1 MMIKQTKQIYV
12 LLSNPNTVVAKM
24 IGFYTRAPYNH
35 ASIAFDS
42 ELREMYSFG
51 RKHPMLPILGG
62 FVKENIDS
70 RVFDKASCAIY
81 SCTVSESEYR
91 QMRDYVRQFEE
102 NKDLYSY
109 NFLGI
114 LGVVLNMELG
124 GKNSFF
130 CSQFVSS
137 VFQNAGMQ
145 LLDKSAC
152 LTTPDDLSTC
162 SCLKLQFRGSLN
174 QYRDKHCHS
183 KAGYTLNE
191 RTLYPAKAN

>member
-1 MMIKQTKQIYV
+1 MKNNQTKQIYV

-24 IGFYTRAPYNH
+24 IGFYTRAPFNH
-35 ASIAFDS
+35 ASIAFDP

-62 FVKENIDS
+62 FVKENVHS
-70 RVFDKASCAIY
+70 RVFDRASCAIY
-81 SCTVSESEYR
+81 SCTVSETVYH

-102 NKDLYSY
+102 NRDMYSY

-114 LGVVLNMELG
+114 LGVILNVELG

-162 SCLKLQFRGSLN
+162 SCLKLQFRGSLDH
-174 QYRDKHCHS
+174 YREEYCISAHPFALEDRS
-183 KAGYTLNE
+183 LLAV
-191 RTLYPAKAN
+191 KAN